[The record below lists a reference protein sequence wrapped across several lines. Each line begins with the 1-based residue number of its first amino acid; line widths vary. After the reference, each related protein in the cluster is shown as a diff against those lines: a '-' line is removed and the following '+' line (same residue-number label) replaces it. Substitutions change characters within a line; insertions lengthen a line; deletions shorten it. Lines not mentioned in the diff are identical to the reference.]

1 MREVKVIPAV
11 SGAGAYELGI
21 QFSDA
26 GADELYYVKE
36 SEADTEMIAKL
47 AGAVDIPV
55 VVRTAPKQISDIEA
69 VFSSGG
75 SRVIVETED
84 EALLDKAVLTYGTE
98 RIGVVINTYYVDD
111 VVEAAIRYS
120 QKGVGVIY
128 ITDHTTT
135 GENMDLL
142 NALRSS
148 VANPIM
154 INAGDV
160 HDDFVFLANYVAAT
174 GVDQCIVSLSDVS
187 KLNAL
192 KTVFADKGIGATGF
206 RSRIPFSEFKL
217 NGDGLIPVVVQNYE
231 SMEVLMV
238 AYMNEESYNMTVR
251 TGRMTYYSRSRN
263 TLWVKGE
270 TSGHFQYVK
279 SLQLDCDRDTI
290 LAKVAQIGAACHTGN
305 PTCFFTDLV

>member
-11 SGAGAYELGI
+11 SGANAYEMGM
-21 QFSDA
+21 QFSNA
-26 GADELYYVKE
+26 GADELYFVKE
-36 SEADTEMIAKL
+36 SETDIEVIKKL
-47 AGAVDIPV
+47 SQTVDIPV
-55 VVRTAPKQISDIEA
+55 VVRTSPKQMEDMELIFA
-69 VFSSGG
+69 AGG
-75 SRVIVETED
+75 AQVIMETED
-84 EALLDKAVLTYGTE
+84 EALIAEAISVYGTE
-98 RIGVVINTYYVDD
+98 KIGIVINTYYVDD
-111 VVEAAIRYS
+111 VVEAAMRYS

-128 ITDHTTT
+128 ITDHTST
-135 GENMDLL
+135 GENMDML
-142 NALRSS
+142 NVVRSS
-148 VANPIM
+148 VTNPIM

-160 HDDFVFLANYVAAT
+160 HDDFVFLANYVAVT

-192 KTVFADKGIGATGF
+192 KTAFADKGISAVGF
-206 RSRIPFSEFKL
+206 KSKIPFSSFKL
-217 NGDGLIPVVVQNYE
+217 NEDGLIPVVVQNYE
-231 SMEVLMV
+231 NMEVLMV

-251 TGRMTYYSRSRN
+251 TGRMTYFSRSRN

-279 SLQLDCDRDTI
+279 SLQIDCDKDTI